1 MIYLQLN
8 VRKEE
13 EQEDNYTTTPES
25 FFLKI
30 IFSVEFFKKNL
41 SFRHEKR
48 CMPDMIGVGK

>member
-13 EQEDNYTTTPES
+13 EQEDNYTTPKS
-25 FFLKI
+25 FFKI